1 MDGWWGWLVRLRVGG
16 PGQNSLVI
24 TKMECVYG
32 RCQN

>member
-1 MDGWWGWLVRLRVGG
+1 MDGWWGWLVRVGG